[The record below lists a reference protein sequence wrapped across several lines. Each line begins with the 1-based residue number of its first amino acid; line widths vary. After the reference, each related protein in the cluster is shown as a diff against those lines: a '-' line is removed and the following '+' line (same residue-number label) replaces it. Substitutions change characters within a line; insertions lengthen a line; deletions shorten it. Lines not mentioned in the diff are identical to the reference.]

1 MKILSLL
8 TWVTQFG
15 LSILFPLCSFL
26 FLANWLQT
34 KFGLGPW
41 IMVVLGVIGFLTSIN
56 TATSCVRSM
65 LKEADRASGKKEPPP
80 AFNDHQ

>member
-15 LSILFPLCSFL
+15 LSVLFPLCFFL
-26 FLANWLQT
+26 FLASWLQT

-41 IMVVLGVIGFLTSIN
+41 IMVVLGIIGFLTSVS
-56 TATSCVRSM
+56 TAVSCVRSM
-65 LKEADRASGKKEPPP
+65 LNESERASGKRKPPP